1 MDRWLVPIRAG
12 SVQSVKLRYDGI
24 SSHSLAAHLPEGAR
38 VQMKVTFYH
47 PKCTIHHWGYIPSFL
62 FEEDLR
68 PAKEQFNDRYPGGW
82 QPFNGFTKDEENRLH
97 YPGDPV
103 QFPVSEI
110 QFRNERIILY
120 QHDWVCIIQPDGTW
134 EVCRMD

>member
-1 MDRWLVPIRAG
+1 LDQLRDS

-24 SSHSLAAHLPEGAR
+24 SSHSLAAYLSKGKR
-38 VQMKVTFYH
+38 VQMKFIFYH
-47 PKCTIHHWGYIPSFL
+47 PQCTIYHWGYIPSFL
-62 FEEDLR
+62 FEEDPR
-68 PAKEQFNDRYPGGW
+68 SAREQFNARYQAGW
-82 QPFNGFTKDEENRLH
+82 VPFKEFTKDDQDGLH

-103 QFPVSEI
+103 QHPVSEI

-120 QHDWVCIIQPDGTW
+120 QHDWVCVIQPDGSW